1 MHGRRALNSI
11 TAHFDS
17 SVVLRRKQIFSVLC
31 GLHKQ
36 AGASSGSNSGFVVRL
51 SQWSHSEKFQMS
63 ASCLGWY
70 NVTLCPIV
78 HFVNTLQTPPFDIH
92 WSLHYGKL
100 REIMRTFISGVQRSS
115 FVDIFGIFDQVLRVL
130 DICFT
135 QFPLRKVLGAI
146 GSGNTR
152 KGLWRTCGWCPPCF
166 P

>member
-1 MHGRRALNSI
+1 MVCLSQHQRFCQPAVCCTKCTAAEHLNSI

-51 SQWSHSEKFQMS
+51 SQWRHSEKFQMS

-92 WSLHYGKL
+92 WSPQYSVLTTPGL
-100 REIMRTFISGVQRSS
+100 SDSPGGVNYWPGVTQRDSLKP
-115 FVDIFGIFDQVLRVL
+115 G
-130 DICFT
+130 
-135 QFPLRKVLGAI
+135 
-146 GSGNTR
+146 
-152 KGLWRTCGWCPPCF
+152 CGD
-166 P
+166 